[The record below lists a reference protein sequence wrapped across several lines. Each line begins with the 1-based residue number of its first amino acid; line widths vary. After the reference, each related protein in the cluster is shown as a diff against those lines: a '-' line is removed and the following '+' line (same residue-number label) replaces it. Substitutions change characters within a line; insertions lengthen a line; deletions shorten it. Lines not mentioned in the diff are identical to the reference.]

1 MNIQNKLINTTNILF
16 LISFTFML
24 SSLTVVEANE
34 TKIKVKT
41 LRVNNYDMAYVEKGH
56 GEPLILVHGAVSDY
70 RTWLPLIDEFSEE
83 NHTIAVSLR
92 HYYPEKW
99 DGKGGDL
106 SLQQHADDL
115 AVFIK
120 TLNLGP
126 VHLLGHSR
134 GGAVALLT
142 ASKHPNLVSKLILA
156 DPSPLTSMLE
166 KTPSI
171 QAIIDKRKTALQ
183 KVMKY
188 YNKGNSEE
196 GIKTYVNYVAGKGA
210 WGKTSIP
217 RRNTVREN
225 AWTTISLLRDSDTPF
240 NCKNASKLSAQV
252 LLITGER
259 SKTLYGHMN
268 SALRTCLKITTDSII
283 ADAGHMMFSA
293 NPTAFIFEVQDF
305 ILPKD

>member
-1 MNIQNKLINTTNILF
+1 MNIQNKLINISNILF

-24 SSLTVVEANE
+24 SSLTPAIANE
-34 TKIKVKT
+34 SKIKVKT
-41 LRVNNYDMAYVEKGH
+41 LRVNNYDMAYVEKGN
-56 GEPLILVHGAVSDY
+56 GEPLILVHGALSDY

-92 HYYPEKW
+92 HYYPEQW
-99 DGKGGDL
+99 DGKGNDL
-106 SLQQHADDL
+106 SLQQHANDL

-142 ASKHPNLVSKLILA
+142 ASKYPNYVRKLILA

-166 KTPSI
+166 KTPAI
-171 QAIIDKRKTALQ
+171 QAIIDKRKTVLQ
-183 KVMKY
+183 KVMEY
-188 YNKGNSEE
+188 YNKGNTEA
-196 GIKTYVNYVAGKGA
+196 GLKTYVNFVAGKGA
-210 WGKTSIP
+210 WKKTSIP
-217 RRNTVREN
+217 RRKTVREN

-240 NCKNASKLSAQV
+240 NCTNTSKLSANV

-259 SKTLYGHMN
+259 SKSLYGHMN
-268 SALRTCLKITTDSII
+268 SALRTCLKKSTDSII
-283 ADAGHMMFSA
+283 ADAGHIMFSA

-305 ILPKD
+305 ILP

>member
-1 MNIQNKLINTTNILF
+1 MNIQNKLINISNILF
-16 LISFTFML
+16 SIIFTLML
-24 SSLTVVEANE
+24 SSLNAATANE
-34 TKIKVKT
+34 PNIKVKM

-56 GEPLILVHGAVSDY
+56 GEPLILVHGAISDY

-99 DGKGGDL
+99 DGKGNNL

-115 AVFIK
+115 GVFIK

-142 ASKHPNLVSKLILA
+142 ASKYPNLVSKLILA
-156 DPSPLTSMLE
+156 DPSPLNSMLE
-166 KTPSI
+166 KKPVI
-171 QAIIDKRKTALQ
+171 QGIINKRKTVLH

-188 YNKGNSEE
+188 YNDGNTEA

-210 WGKTSIP
+210 WGKTSIH

-225 AWTTISLLRDSDTPF
+225 AWTTISLLHDSDTPF
-240 NCKNASKLSAQV
+240 NCTNTSKLSAQV

-259 SKTLYGHMN
+259 SKPLYEYMN
-268 SALRTCLKITTDSII
+268 SALRKCLKNPTDII
-283 ADAGHMMFSA
+283 ISDAGHMMFSA

-305 ILPKD
+305 ILSKE